1 MVMGQQLN
9 AMQRLKL
16 KVNIQHYMIKLKIL
30 FMSVDLLEQVMF

>member
-1 MVMGQQLN
+1 MGQQLN